1 MSKGNLDHKQVT
13 EAISSLTSGASLCS
27 EEAIFVI
34 TDSGEWFYQGGKLP
48 IKFCKLFASILH
60 RIEQEYFL
68 ITPVEKLKVSVAT
81 QALILVDYDKQADG
95 SFWVKSS
102 INTEHKVESLA
113 HFVVADASV
122 ILQLEKGVEARLN
135 RACFYRF
142 IDDFVI

>member
-1 MSKGNLDHKQVT
+1 MSQGNLDEEQVA
-13 EAISSLTSGASLCS
+13 EAISSLTIGASLCS
-27 EEAIFVI
+27 EEPLFDI

-48 IKFCKLFASILH
+48 IKFCKLFASILQ
-60 RIEQEYFL
+60 RIEREYFL

-113 HFVVADASV
+113 QFVVTDDSI
-122 ILQLEKGVEARLN
+122 ILLLEKGVEARLN
-135 RACFYRF
+135 RASFYRF
-142 IDDFVI
+142 IEEFII